1 MTDITKDTDIACG
14 TKNRVTVHVDEKP
27 VYEIVMTKDFSSLP
41 EEMKALSIASRR
53 LCIVTDSNV
62 APLYLNEVKSLLA
75 PGCKTVISHVFQAGE
90 EHKNLDTVRELYRVL
105 IENQFDR
112 NDFLIALGGGVVGD
126 LCGFTAATYLRG
138 ISFVQIPTTLLSQ
151 VDSSI
156 GGKTGVD
163 FDAYK
168 NMVGAF
174 HMPRLVFTNINTLQ
188 TLPDIQ
194 FSAGM
199 GEVLKHGLIRDAA
212 YFDWLLENA
221 GAIWKR
227 EPEVLCKTVTW
238 SNEIKRAVV
247 EKDPNEKGDRMLLN
261 FGHTLGHAIEKRK
274 EFQLLHG
281 ECVAL
286 GALAAMHLSEKRSGA
301 SFWKEDIARFEKA
314 LDTFHI
320 SRQVSGLACQAV
332 VEATRHDKKMDSG
345 AIKFILLRAVG
356 DAFVDRTVTEEEMA
370 WALRFILADEADTGK
385 TI

>member
-199 GEVLKHGLIRDAA
+199 GEVLKHGLIRDTA

-345 AIKFILLRAVG
+345 AIKFVLLRAVG

>member
-199 GEVLKHGLIRDAA
+199 GEVLKHGLIRDTA